1 MEGGEGK
8 RSSLPLSSLSV
19 LGEMREESEE
29 EEEEERLSEEM
40 AAREGRGEKA
50 DFSRSLNRWACNRG
64 VREGREGEGR
74 EGCQKVLIGC

>member
-8 RSSLPLSSLSV
+8 RSSLPFSSLSV
-19 LGEMREESEE
+19 LGETREESEE

-50 DFSRSLNRWACNRG
+50 DFSRSLNRWACNKG
-64 VREGREGEGR
+64 VRDGREGGKEGS
-74 EGCQKVLIGC
+74 QKVLIGC